1 MWYKNVCIIFFRIV
15 TVHAIYR
22 QMEGQTDRKGL
33 EMPCVALHAVARY
46 NKLHRNFRNKVV
58 YDYDKNRKI
67 CCMIKS

>member
-1 MWYKNVCIIFFRIV
+1 
-15 TVHAIYR
+15 
-22 QMEGQTDRKGL
+22 MEGQTDRKGL

-67 CCMIKS
+67 CCMIKSWLWSENITVYLKAQIRKIAV